1 MEATGNDNLKEIV
14 NSFIKGEE
22 KKFSLFKLINE
33 LNEEIKNFEI
43 QIFEIQSEIDRNLEQ
58 GG

>member
-1 MEATGNDNLKEIV
+1 MQISQNDNLKDIV

-22 KKFSLFKLINE
+22 KKFSLFKLTNE

-43 QIFEIQSEIDRNLEQ
+43 
-58 GG
+58 